1 MKGLFDLVKPLL
13 WYVAVIG
20 AVVYGIHLNREDGKD
35 EGYRLGKSE
44 GETAV
49 AVLRQEY
56 AVEKQFAADAA
67 LEQLRAQ
74 QRKGNQLASQ
84 LADSKETLRQT
95 TDRLTGDIARV
106 TKLYRR
112 ALNAQP
118 EPLPAAVFTVGFV
131 RVWNTANGI
140 APNPAMP
147 TTNGSGRTSAPAS
160 GTGTTDD
167 LDSGVTQ
174 EQLLTNQVRN
184 GELYGVCRAQLKD
197 LINWT
202 RNESK

>member
-20 AVVYGIHLNREDGKD
+20 AVVYGINLNREDGKD

-67 LEQLRAQ
+67 LEQLRAE

-160 GTGTTDD
+160 GTGTADD

>member
-1 MKGLFDLVKPLL
+1 MKSLFDLVKPLL

-20 AVVYGIHLNREDGKD
+20 AVVYCIHLNREDGKD

-44 GETAV
+44 AEITV

-56 AVEKQFAADAA
+56 AVEKQLAADAA
-67 LEQLRAQ
+67 LELLRAEQ
-74 QRKGNQLASQ
+74 GKSNQLASQ

-147 TTNGSGRTSAPAS
+147 TPNGSGRTPALAS
-160 GTGTTDD
+160 GTGTADD

-184 GELYGVCRAQLKD
+184 GELYGVCRAQLKN